1 MSKRRKVRVEFRKNR
16 QKRTRDNDFTRVF
29 RQDEG
34 KAGDAKATER
44 VRAKGDLS
52 RRRTIITEGDP
63 GQEGDAGA
71 SAGMAVDLSQCR
83 PGRVVRIHG
92 LNSIIEDED
101 GRHVTCQIRRV
112 LKSLAI
118 DARNVLTVGDRVW
131 YRPNPVNAGEGF
143 IEKVDAREG
152 LIKRGYRA
160 REHILVAN
168 VDQVLIVSAFDEPG
182 LKPPLIDRYLISA
195 EHGGVRPI
203 IVLNKADLTDTAKY
217 QWVVGLYEQLGYETL
232 VTSSKDGRGLG
243 RLRELL
249 REKITALSGQSGVG
263 KSSLLNAIQPGL
275 NLRVREVS
283 EWTLKGRHTTTHAE
297 LIRME
302 LGGHV
307 VDTPGLRQFEL
318 WGIPS
323 AELEGY
329 FPEFR
334 ALVPLCRYPDCSHSH
349 EDGCAVKEALVW
361 GRIDEG
367 RYESYLKLY
376 HQQPMEFD

>member
-1 MSKRRKVRVEFRKNR
+1 VSKRRKVRVEFRKNR

-34 KAGDAKATER
+34 KAGDAKASER

-52 RRRTIITEGDP
+52 RRRTIITDGGSDAEP
-63 GQEGDAGA
+63 GGPGT
-71 SAGMAVDLSQCR
+71 GMAVDLAQCR

-92 LNSIIEDED
+92 LNSIIEDEE

-118 DARNVLTVGDRVW
+118 DGRNVLTVGDRVW

-182 LKPPLIDRYLISA
+182 LKPALIDRYLISA

-243 RLRELL
+243 RLREIL
-249 REKITALSGQSGVG
+249 RGKITALSGQSGVG

-323 AELEGY
+323 GELEGY

-349 EDGCAVKEALVW
+349 EDGCAVKEALFW